1 MKKKKIILIS
11 LIYIL
16 FNFIN
21 LNPAQAEKIVYIDM
35 DKIMQ
40 ISKAGKQAISK
51 INNQKKKDV
60 SKFQKI
66 EKDLKTQE
74 EDLIAKKNVLSSEEF
89 NKRLELLSK
98 EINNYRMQRQEAIDS
113 STKSRLNASA
123 DFAEKIKP
131 ILAEYAAEND
141 IDMVIQ
147 KKNIIMG
154 KTNLDITNEI
164 LKIVD
169 NKITKL
175 KIK

>member
-40 ISKAGKQAISK
+40 ISKAGKKAISK

>member
-1 MKKKKIILIS
+1 MEKIKNLLSFVLIFFFSLNIS
-11 LIYIL
+11 LA
-16 FNFIN
+16 N
-21 LNPAQAEKIVYIDM
+21 AEKIVYIDM

-40 ISKAGKQAISK
+40 ISKAGKDAISK

-66 EKDLKTQE
+66 EKELKSRE
-74 EDLIAKKNVLSSEEF
+74 EDLITKKNVISTEEF
-89 NKRLELLSK
+89 NKKLEDLSK
-98 EINNYRMQRQEAIDS
+98 EINNYRTLRQKAIDV

-131 ILAEYAAEND
+131 ILAEYAAEKN
-141 IDMVIQ
+141 IDMIIQ

-154 KTNLDITNEI
+154 KTDLDITDEI

-169 NKITKL
+169 KKINKL
-175 KIK
+175 KVN

>member
-1 MKKKKIILIS
+1 MKKIKNLLSFLLIFFFSVNIS
-11 LIYIL
+11 LA
-16 FNFIN
+16 N
-21 LNPAQAEKIVYIDM
+21 AEKIVYIDM

-40 ISKAGKQAISK
+40 ISKAGKDAISK

-66 EKDLKTQE
+66 EKELKSRE
-74 EDLIAKKNVLSSEEF
+74 DDLIAKKNVISAEEF
-89 NKRLELLSK
+89 NKKLENLSK
-98 EINNYRMQRQEAIDS
+98 EINNYRNLRQEAIDL

-131 ILAEYAAEND
+131 ILADYASENN
-141 IDMVIQ
+141 IDMIIQ

-154 KTNLDITNEI
+154 KTDLDITNEI

-169 NKITKL
+169 KKINKL
-175 KIK
+175 KVN